1 MSRDKSKYDEVES
14 TYGKKFTYLGVLLE
28 QQEDGSI
35 HLSMPQYI
43 EDIIHSEYGAK
54 EYSTPADEHLFN
66 EDTSAR
72 QLDEPKTRNFHSMV
86 MRLMYMCKRVRGDAL
101 LPVLYLSTKV

>member
-1 MSRDKSKYDEVES
+1 MKLPLYPNFESTDKNQVLRNLVS

-43 EDIIHSEYGAK
+43 EDIIQSEFGTK
-54 EYSTPADEHLFN
+54 EYSMPADQHLI
-66 EDTSAR
+66 SAR
-72 QLDEPKTRNFHSMV
+72 FHIHQ
-86 MRLMYMCKRVRGDAL
+86 KF
-101 LPVLYLSTKV
+101 